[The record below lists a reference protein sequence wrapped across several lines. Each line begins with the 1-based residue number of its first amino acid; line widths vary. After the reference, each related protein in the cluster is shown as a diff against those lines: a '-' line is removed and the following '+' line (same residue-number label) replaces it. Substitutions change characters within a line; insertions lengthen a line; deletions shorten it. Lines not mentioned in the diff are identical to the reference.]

1 MVSKPCPRCGKNA
14 TVAGL
19 GAGFQ
24 RDQFFQPFGIRWLG
38 HLFRR
43 FGQATAVRVPE
54 PYQACLDCGLVWN
67 NLVPDELRG
76 LLEREGITIG
86 VKEKDSEIDW

>member
-1 MVSKPCPRCGKNA
+1 M
-14 TVAGL
+14 
-19 GAGFQ
+19 
-24 RDQFFQPFGIRWLG
+24 D

-43 FGQATAVRVPE
+43 FGQATAVRLPE

-67 NLVPDELRG
+67 NLVPNELRG

-86 VKEKDSEIDW
+86 VKEGESEIEF